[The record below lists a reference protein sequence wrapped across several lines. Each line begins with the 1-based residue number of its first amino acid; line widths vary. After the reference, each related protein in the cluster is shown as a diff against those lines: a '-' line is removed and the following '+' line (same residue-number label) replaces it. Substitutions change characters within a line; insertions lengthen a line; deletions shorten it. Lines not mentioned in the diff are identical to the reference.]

1 VDLIALSI
9 PAFFLLMGVELAY
22 SRFTGRGLY
31 RLHDSLTD
39 LGTGIIN
46 QVISVFTAGALLGLY
61 WLTWEHLRVF
71 DLPADTWWVWV
82 VAIVGVDFGYY
93 WFHRMSHEHNV
104 LWVTHVVHH
113 QSEDYN
119 LSVALRQG
127 AVEPLAT
134 WLFYQ
139 PLAVL
144 GVHPLIFVTVNAI
157 NTLYQFWVHTR
168 AIDRL
173 GPIEHVMN
181 TPSHHRVHHGC
192 DPKYLDRNFG
202 GMFIVWDKLFGTWQ
216 VEEEPPTYGVVKQLA
231 SWNPVWANLEHPLRL
246 LRAGR
251 GRGLLGT
258 LRLWWE
264 PPAALS
270 VDPSEVGAAP
280 DGVTLDV
287 PVGTRTRAGLAV
299 AGRARYDVPGGRGG
313 VALAVFVLGIA
324 GLLALLFGGDG
335 MGGAAKAGL
344 AGLVVLAMLG
354 TGGIIERRRW
364 MPAVIAAAIACL
376 VLALGSMLGG

>member
-1 VDLIALSI
+1 MDLISLSI
-9 PAFFLLMGVELAY
+9 PIFFLLIGVELIV
-22 SRFTGRGLY
+22 SRVRGRGLY

-61 WLTWEHLRVF
+61 WLTWEHLR
-71 DLPADTWWVWV
+71 LLEIPRGAWWGWV
-82 VAIVGVDFGYY
+82 LAVVGVDLGYY

-119 LSVALRQG
+119 FSVALRQG

-139 PLAVL
+139 PLALL
-144 GVHPLIFVTVNAI
+144 GVHPLVFATVSAL
-157 NTLYQFWVHTR
+157 NTLYQFWVHTQ
-168 AIDRL
+168 AVDRL
-173 GPIEHVMN
+173 GPLEAVLN

-192 DPKYLDRNFG
+192 DPRYLDRNYG
-202 GMFIVWDKLFGTWQ
+202 GMFIVWDRLFGTYQ

-246 LRAGR
+246 VRAMR
-251 GRGLLGT
+251 GRGVRGA

-264 PPAALS
+264 PPAAL
-270 VDPSEVGAAP
+270 PSE
-280 DGVTLDV
+280 
-287 PVGTRTRAGLAV
+287 GLPV
-299 AGRARYDVPGGRGG
+299 AGRGRYDVAVSPVRDAAA
-313 VALAVFVLGIA
+313 VAVFVLGIG
-324 GLLALLFGGDG
+324 GLLAMLFGGESATLQRLLG
-335 MGGAAKAGL
+335 LGGF
-344 AGLVVLAMLG
+344 VVCAMLA
-354 TGGIIERRRW
+354 TGAMIERRAW
-364 MPAVIAAAIACL
+364 TPIALVVATGFGAFAAI
-376 VLALGSMLGG
+376 G